1 MCIRIPRSLRR
12 LRVNMRMSVEII
24 LGFMHTCVRVHVCS
38 CEWSSLD
45 LQNMR
50 MASPLMIID
59 GKENR
64 ATLPIRAN
72 ANTKTAQL
80 WRMFN
85 ISVEVGAGGN

>member
-1 MCIRIPRSLRR
+1 MC
-12 LRVNMRMSVEII
+12 
-24 LGFMHTCVRVHVCS
+24 GS

-72 ANTKTAQL
+72 APTRTPKPHNCGECLTYLLRLVLAE
-80 WRMFN
+80 
-85 ISVEVGAGGN
+85 IEVTRRLITVACARLYIG